1 MISENS
7 DHHPPEYVTLRHWN
21 GNTHGWFGL
30 RLSEVVWHV
39 DAVGTGGG
47 EIGGGIGGSGGW
59 FGHIELQNPYSPITW
74 IPVEGSF
81 LVEHH
86 LLLPV
91 WKIAIAQPDFKKM
104 F

>member
-39 DAVGTGGG
+39 DAEGTDWLVV
-47 EIGGGIGGSGGW
+47 IGGLVVDGVVGAGRLVGPEKDKTFYEIW
-59 FGHIELQNPYSPITW
+59 LQSKNLDTRY
-74 IPVEGSF
+74 G
-81 LVEHH
+81 
-86 LLLPV
+86 
-91 WKIAIAQPDFKKM
+91 
-104 F
+104 

>member
-39 DAVGTGGG
+39 DAEGTDWLVV
-47 EIGGGIGGSGGW
+47 IGGLVVDGVVGAGGLVGPEKDKTFYEIW
-59 FGHIELQNPYSPITW
+59 LQSKNLDTRY
-74 IPVEGSF
+74 G
-81 LVEHH
+81 
-86 LLLPV
+86 
-91 WKIAIAQPDFKKM
+91 
-104 F
+104 

>member
-39 DAVGTGGG
+39 DAEGTDWLVV
-47 EIGGGIGGSGGW
+47 IGGLVVDCVVGAGRLVGPEKDKTFYEIW
-59 FGHIELQNPYSPITW
+59 LQSKNLDTRC
-74 IPVEGSF
+74 G
-81 LVEHH
+81 
-86 LLLPV
+86 
-91 WKIAIAQPDFKKM
+91 
-104 F
+104 

>member
-39 DAVGTGGG
+39 DAEGTDWLVV
-47 EIGGGIGGSGGW
+47 IGGLVVDGVVGAGRLVGPEKDKTFYEIW
-59 FGHIELQNPYSPITW
+59 LQSKNFDTRY
-74 IPVEGSF
+74 G
-81 LVEHH
+81 
-86 LLLPV
+86 
-91 WKIAIAQPDFKKM
+91 
-104 F
+104 

>member
-39 DAVGTGGG
+39 DAEETGWLVVIGGLVVADGVVGGG
-47 EIGGGIGGSGGW
+47 GLVRPEKDKTFYEIW
-59 FGHIELQNPYSPITW
+59 LQSKNLDTRY
-74 IPVEGSF
+74 G
-81 LVEHH
+81 
-86 LLLPV
+86 
-91 WKIAIAQPDFKKM
+91 
-104 F
+104 

>member
-39 DAVGTGGG
+39 DEEGTDWLVV
-47 EIGGGIGGSGGW
+47 IGGLFVDGVVGAGGLVGPEKDKTFYEIW
-59 FGHIELQNPYSPITW
+59 LQSKNLDTRY
-74 IPVEGSF
+74 G
-81 LVEHH
+81 
-86 LLLPV
+86 
-91 WKIAIAQPDFKKM
+91 
-104 F
+104 

>member
-39 DAVGTGGG
+39 DAEGTDWLVV
-47 EIGGGIGGSGGW
+47 IGGLVVDGVVGAGRLVGPEKDKTFYEIW
-59 FGHIELQNPYSPITW
+59 LQSKNLDTRC
-74 IPVEGSF
+74 G
-81 LVEHH
+81 
-86 LLLPV
+86 
-91 WKIAIAQPDFKKM
+91 
-104 F
+104 